1 MTRDQGKDQA
11 HPATRA
17 ALAAIAPILARIQRT
32 TSMKRVFRARP
43 APANRSESKSPGEV
57 AEAAGNARAQGRRE
71 SIESFVVVLLG
82 FLVWSFD
89 AEGFVIPTGSMAPTL
104 MGRHKEMTCP
114 ECGWV
119 YRVNADSEVD
129 PNGLGARTG
138 QRVTWGTCENCR
150 FEARVDA
157 EPSFSGDRVYTV
169 KTGTSI
175 PLAPFAGRVEP
186 RRWEVTVFKLPE
198 DPSTRYIKRL
208 VGMPGEVLRVQQ
220 GDLWRRDLD
229 LASQF
234 ERARRSPAQQLQT
247 RVPVFDD
254 SHRPASLRDD
264 PRWRRWTP
272 SASWTETESG
282 AFEVNAKG
290 DRWEELRYRHVVPD
304 PEQWAAIREG
314 REPDAPPRATLI
326 TDFSSYNTDQTPQGL
341 EDYRSSSRPW
351 FQPHWVGDLTL
362 SLTLDVAEPQGLARL
377 ELIEAG
383 ISNRCEIDLTT
394 GEARLFRGETQLGEP
409 AATSIGVKGRHKLVF
424 ANVDDRLTLWVD
436 GGLPFGDGR
445 DYAANDAETI
455 SRPTDDDLEPARVA
469 ARGARFIARG
479 LVLERDVYYTQEPG
493 EPDSDDLLG
502 YVGGPPG
509 AFFDLLADP
518 ARYGE
523 LTWRAPRDYPIE
535 PGRYMML
542 GDNSAW
548 SRDGRAWGRPD
559 QTTPTAPDRGWD
571 DSGRESWEVP
581 EPLVTGRAFCVYWPH
596 FKPVWPKIPIGPDL
610 RLPARP
616 NLEEA
621 RWIR

>member
-1 MTRDQGKDQA
+1 
-11 HPATRA
+11 
-17 ALAAIAPILARIQRT
+17 
-32 TSMKRVFRARP
+32 MKRESPARV
-43 APANRSESKSPGEV
+43 ALSAHSESKSSGE
-57 AEAAGNARAQGRRE
+57 ETMAARRERARSRRE
-71 SIESFVVVLLG
+71 SIESFIVVILA
-82 FLVWSFD
+82 FLVWSFE

-104 MGRHKEMTCP
+104 MGRHKEITCP
-114 ECGWV
+114 ECGWI
-119 YRVNADSEVD
+119 YWVNADSEVE
-129 PNGLGARTG
+129 PTGIGGRTT

-150 FEARVDA
+150 SQCRVDA

-175 PLAPFAGRVEP
+175 PFAPFFGRVEP
-186 RRWEVTVFKLPE
+186 RRWEVTVFNLPE

-208 VGMPGEVLRVQQ
+208 VGMPGEVLRIQG

-229 LASQF
+229 IASEF
-234 ERARRSPAQQLQT
+234 ERPRRSPAQQLQT
-247 RVPVFDD
+247 QVPVFDD

-272 SASWTETESG
+272 SASWTETAPG
-282 AFEVNAKG
+282 AFAVDATG

-304 PEQWAAIREG
+304 PEQWEAIREG
-314 REPDAPPRATLI
+314 REPATPPRATLI
-326 TDFSSYNTDQTPQGL
+326 TDFSSYNTEQTPQGL
-341 EDYRSSSRPW
+341 EDYRAASRPW

-362 SLTLDVAEPQGLARL
+362 SLRLDIVEPGGLARL

-383 ISNRCEIDLTT
+383 ISNRCEIDLAT
-394 GEARLFRGETQLGEP
+394 GEARLFHGDVQLGAP
-409 AATSIGVKGRHKLVF
+409 AATSIGVKGSHKLVF

-436 GGLPFGDGR
+436 GELPFGDGR
-445 DYAANDAETI
+445 DYASHDAETI
-455 SRPTDDDLEPARVA
+455 SRPTVDDLEPARVA
-469 ARGARFIARG
+469 ARDARIVASG
-479 LVLERDVYYTQEPG
+479 LVLTRDVYYTQEPG
-493 EPDSDDLLG
+493 EPDSNDLLVF
-502 YVGGPPG
+502 VGGPPG

-523 LTWRAPRDYPIE
+523 LAWRAPRDYPIE

-548 SRDGRAWGRPD
+548 SRDSRAWGRPD
-559 QTTPTAPDRGWD
+559 QTTPTAPERGWD

-581 EPLVTGRAFCVYWPH
+581 EALVTGRAFCVYWPH
-596 FKPVWPKIPIGPDL
+596 FKPVWPKFPLGPDL

-616 NLEEA
+616 NLEEV